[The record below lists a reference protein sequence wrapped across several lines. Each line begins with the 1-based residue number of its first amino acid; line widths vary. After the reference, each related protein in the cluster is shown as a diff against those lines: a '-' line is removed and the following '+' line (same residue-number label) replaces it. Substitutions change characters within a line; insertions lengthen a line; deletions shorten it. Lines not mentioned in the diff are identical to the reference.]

1 MSSTFGHV
9 LQAPWA
15 RLVNRVLRDYPLA
28 GERLA
33 RFAGKIARFQSGPF
47 DLRLMVAG
55 DGAVEVAPSMA
66 EPDLLVRIPP
76 ALLPRLAAAEE
87 TAFKEVAFEGDA
99 EFAQEVSYLARNL
112 KWDVEEDLSRVTG
125 DIVAHRIVSGARDL
139 HAWSREARARLGAN
153 VQEYLTE
160 ERPALV
166 PRRDADAFIREVDA
180 LRDDVARLEK
190 RIELLGRGTPA

>member
-1 MSSTFGHV
+1 MSSTFDFV

-15 RLVNRVLRDYPLA
+15 RLVNRILRDHPLA
-28 GERLA
+28 GERLR

-47 DLRLMVAG
+47 DLRLLVTA
-55 DGAVEVAPSMA
+55 DGAVEVAPSA
-66 EPDLLVRIPP
+66 AAPALLVRIPP
-76 ALLPRLAAAEE
+76 ALLPRLAANEE
-87 TAFKEVAFEGDA
+87 AAFKEVAFEGDA

-112 KWDVEEDLSRVTG
+112 QWDVEEDLSRVTG
-125 DIVAHRIVSGARDL
+125 DIVAHRVVSGARDL

-166 PRRDADAFIREVDA
+166 PRRDADAFVHDVDT

-190 RIELLGRGTPA
+190 RIELLARR